1 MEILFGLKIV
11 LLMHKKWS
19 RKTRWAL
26 RSVIPSLK
34 YSYLSENTQ
43 KKKKDKSCHKH
54 FDSCCFFVLLF
65 FLFRFVF
72 FFFWFWFFLFCFC
85 FVFCFFG
92 VTQNFGIGTVTVNN
106 SCALM

>member
-43 KKKKDKSCHKH
+43 KKKDKSCHKH
-54 FDSCCFFVLLF
+54 FDSCCFFVFCFF

-72 FFFWFWFFLFCFC
+72 VFFGSGFFC

-92 VTQNFGIGTVTVNN
+92 CDPEFWDRNGY
-106 SCALM
+106 CK

>member
-43 KKKKDKSCHKH
+43 QKKKTNRAISTLTVAV
-54 FDSCCFFVLLF
+54 FSFCFFF
-65 FLFRFVF
+65 CFVSFF

>member
-19 RKTRWAL
+19 RRTCWAL
-26 RSVIPSLK
+26 RSVISSLK
-34 YSYLSENTQ
+34 YSYLSENT
-43 KKKKDKSCHKH
+43 KKDKSCHKH

-65 FLFRFVF
+65 FFLFRFVF
-72 FFFWFWFFLFCFC
+72 VFFGSGFFLFC
-85 FVFCFFG
+85 FCFFG

-106 SCALM
+106 SCALMYYKF

>member
-19 RKTRWAL
+19 RRTRWAL
-26 RSVIPSLK
+26 RSVISSLK
-34 YSYLSENTQ
+34 YSYLSENA
-43 KKKKDKSCHKH
+43 KKKKTNRAISTLTVAV
-54 FDSCCFFVLLF
+54 FFLLF
-65 FLFRFVF
+65 FFVSF
-72 FFFWFWFFLFCFC
+72 CFCFFWFWFFLFCFC
-85 FVFCFFG
+85 FVLCFFG

>member
-72 FFFWFWFFLFCFC
+72 FFFLVLVFFVLFLFCFL
-85 FVFCFFG
+85 FFWCDPEFWDRNG
-92 VTQNFGIGTVTVNN
+92 Y
-106 SCALM
+106 CK